1 MRTRTRRVPA
11 EYQWFIKT
19 FVSLSRARLYKHYV
33 NCSSSSSSARSHSL
47 INTCASASRCAECG
61 KKWNERD
68 GVMTWATASVR
79 SSSLER
85 DNVALQE
92 VHAEHLQQDQMLELL
107 SAERGAQ
114 RRGAGMQPSESR
126 YDYTFFFSL
135 IACIFLRTHIPTTFT
150 KITKSTISTTHT
162 VEITNAFLD
171 CFAFR
176 FCVFFACL
184 RVFSHCCVLV
194 TLLFVHMCTCAF
206 THAAKPV

>member
-19 FVSLSRARLYKHYV
+19 FVSLSRARDSTNTTLIAAAV
-33 NCSSSSSSARSHSL
+33 RARSHSL

-126 YDYTFFFSL
+126 YDYTFFFL
-135 IACIFLRTHIPTTFT
+135 
-150 KITKSTISTTHT
+150 
-162 VEITNAFLD
+162 
-171 CFAFR
+171 
-176 FCVFFACL
+176 
-184 RVFSHCCVLV
+184 
-194 TLLFVHMCTCAF
+194 
-206 THAAKPV
+206 